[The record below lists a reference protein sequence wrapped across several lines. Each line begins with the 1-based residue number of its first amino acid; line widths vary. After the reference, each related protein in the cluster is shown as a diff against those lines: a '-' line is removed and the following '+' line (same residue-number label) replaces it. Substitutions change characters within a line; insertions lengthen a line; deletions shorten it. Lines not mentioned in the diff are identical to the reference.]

1 LKTDSGESSG
11 SHPPSRSPSG
21 AYEAVSAGTEKTHLP
36 AAPEGKYLAILTVGA
51 LGVVFGDIGTSPL
64 YALRECFTGHH
75 PIPPSPANVL
85 GILSLI
91 FWALILTISIKY
103 LGIVLRA
110 DNRGEGGILALMA
123 LLRPPSG
130 SGASRHV
137 VLVALGL
144 FGAALLYGDSII
156 TPAITVLSAVEGLEI
171 VTPAF
176 KPYIQPIVVVILI
189 VLFLIQ
195 KKGTAGVGAVFGP
208 VMVLWFIVLAVLGV
222 AHIFDAPRVLAAV
235 NPAYGVHFF
244 ADNGLTG
251 FLLLGSVFLV
261 VTGGEALYA
270 DMGHFGAR
278 PIRVGWFA
286 FVLPSLLLNYFGQG
300 ALLLTNPAAAAN
312 PLFGLAPKWG
322 LLPLVLLATAAS
334 VIASQA
340 VISGAFSLT
349 RQAIQLGYMPRLRID
364 HTSEKE
370 IGQIY
375 LPSVNWALAL
385 SCIWLVLSFR
395 TSGALAAAYG
405 VAVTTTMGITTVL
418 LYVYARETWKVSRAV
433 AAPIAAAL
441 LVVDLAFFGA
451 NIVKI
456 GHGGW
461 VPLAIAFFVYTVMT
475 TWKKG
480 RIILADRLREASL
493 PVDVFLQDVEKR
505 SPTRVRGTAVFM
517 DRTPEGIPPP
527 LLHNLKH
534 NKILHD
540 RIVFLTVVT
549 DEVPR
554 LKEKERTRVQFL
566 GPCFWRVTLHYGF
579 MENPDVPRALR
590 KLKLDGKGFEP
601 METTFFLGRE
611 TLIASKRPG
620 MALWREHVFAW
631 MARSEGRA
639 TAFFNIPPGRVVELG
654 LQVEL

>member
-1 LKTDSGESSG
+1 M
-11 SHPPSRSPSG
+11 
-21 AYEAVSAGTEKTHLP
+21 SAGTEKTHLP
-36 AAPEGKYLAILTVGA
+36 PAPEGKYLAVLTLGA

-75 PIPPSPANVL
+75 PIPPTPGNVL

-91 FWALILTISIKY
+91 FWALVLTISIKY
-103 LGIVLRA
+103 LAIVLRA

-123 LLRPPSG
+123 LLRPPSETG
-130 SGASRHV
+130 VSRHM
-137 VLVALGL
+137 VLVAFGL

-176 KPYIQPIVVVILI
+176 TPYIRPIVVVIL
-189 VLFLIQ
+189 VALFTIQ

-208 VMVLWFIVLAVLGV
+208 VMVAWFVVLAVLGV
-222 AHIFDAPRVLAAV
+222 VHVVDAPRVLAAV
-235 NPAYGVHFF
+235 NPLHGLRFF
-244 ADNGLTG
+244 AENGMTG

-270 DMGHFGAR
+270 DMGHFGAK

-300 ALLLTNPAAAAN
+300 ALLLKNPGAAAN
-312 PLFGLAPKWG
+312 PLFELAPKWG

-375 LPSVNWALAL
+375 LPSINWALAL
-385 SCIWLVLSFR
+385 ACIWLVLAFR
-395 TSGALAAAYG
+395 SSGALAAAYG

-433 AAPIAAAL
+433 ALPITAAI
-441 LVVDLAFFGA
+441 LVIDLAFFGA

-461 VPLAIAFFVYTVMT
+461 VPLAIALFVYTIMT
-475 TWKKG
+475 TWKRG
-480 RIILADRLREASL
+480 RLIL
-493 PVDVFLQDVEKR
+493 Q
-505 SPTRVRGTAVFM
+505 
-517 DRTPEGIPPP
+517 
-527 LLHNLKH
+527 
-534 NKILHD
+534 
-540 RIVFLTVVT
+540 
-549 DEVPR
+549 
-554 LKEKERTRVQFL
+554 
-566 GPCFWRVTLHYGF
+566 
-579 MENPDVPRALR
+579 
-590 KLKLDGKGFEP
+590 
-601 METTFFLGRE
+601 
-611 TLIASKRPG
+611 
-620 MALWREHVFAW
+620 
-631 MARSEGRA
+631 AR
-639 TAFFNIPPGRVVELG
+639 
-654 LQVEL
+654 

>member
-1 LKTDSGESSG
+1 MKTPSGEAPA
-11 SHPPSRSPSG
+11 SHPPSGSNSG
-21 AYEAVSAGTEKTHLP
+21 AFEAGPLPTEKVHLP
-36 AAPEGKYLAILTVGA
+36 PAPEGKYLAILTLGA

-64 YALRECFTGHH
+64 YALRECFVGHH
-75 PIPPSPANVL
+75 PIPPTPGNVL

-91 FWALILTISIKY
+91 FWALVLTISVKY
-103 LGIVLRA
+103 LAIVLRA

-123 LLRPPSG
+123 LLRPPAG
-130 SGASRHV
+130 SGLGRHALLV
-137 VLVALGL
+137 VLGL

-156 TPAITVLSAVEGLEI
+156 TPAITVLSALEGLEV

-176 KPYIQPIVVVILI
+176 TPYIQPIAILI
-189 VLFLIQ
+189 LLALFSFQ
-195 KKGTAGVGAVFGP
+195 KWGTAGMGAIFGP
-208 VMVLWFIVLAVLGV
+208 VMLLWFAVLAVLGV
-222 AHIFDAPRVLAAV
+222 VHVFDAPQVLGAV
-235 NPAYGVHFF
+235 NPLHAVRFF
-244 ADNGLTG
+244 AHNGGVG

-261 VTGGEALYA
+261 ITGGEALYA
-270 DMGHFGAR
+270 DMGHFGAK
-278 PIRVGWFA
+278 PIRTGWYTL
-286 FVLPSLLLNYFGQG
+286 VLPSLLLNYFGQG
-300 ALLLTNPAAAAN
+300 ALLLTKPETAAN
-312 PLFGLAPKWG
+312 PLFEMVPKWG
-322 LLPLVLLATAAS
+322 LVPLVILATAAS

-375 LPSVNWALAL
+375 LPSINWALAGA
-385 SCIWLVLSFR
+385 CIWLVLSFR
-395 TSGALAAAYG
+395 SSGALAAAYG
-405 VAVTTTMGITTVL
+405 VAVTATMGITTVL
-418 LYVYARETWKVSRAV
+418 LYVHARNAWKVPRAV
-433 AAPIAAAL
+433 ALPIASL
-441 LVVDLAFFGA
+441 FLVIDLAFFGA

-456 GHGGW
+456 AAGGW
-461 VPLAIAFFVYTVMT
+461 FPLVVAGFVYLIMT

-480 RIILADRLREASL
+480 RVILAERLREATL

-505 SPTRVRGTAVFM
+505 SPTRVKGTAVFM
-517 DRTPEGIPPP
+517 DRIPEGIPPP

-534 NKILHD
+534 NKTLHE
-540 RIVFLTVVT
+540 RVVFLTVVT

-554 LKEKERTRVQFL
+554 LKEKERTRCEFL
-566 GPCFWRVTLHYGF
+566 GPGFWRVTLHYGF

-590 KLKLDGKGFEP
+590 KLKLDGRGFEP
-601 METTFFLGRE
+601 MDTTFFLGRE

-620 MALWREHVFAW
+620 MAIWREHVFAW

>member
-1 LKTDSGESSG
+1 MKSDSGESSA

-21 AYEAVSAGTEKTHLP
+21 AFEATSAGTEKTHLP
-36 AAPEGKYLAILTVGA
+36 PAPEGKYLAVLTLGA
-51 LGVVFGDIGTSPL
+51 MGVVFGDIGTSPL

-75 PIPPSPANVL
+75 PIPPTPGNVL

-91 FWALILTISIKY
+91 FWALVLTISIKY
-103 LGIVLRA
+103 LAIVLRA

-123 LLRPPSG
+123 LLRPPSTAG
-130 SGASRHV
+130 VSRHV

-176 KPYIQPIVVVILI
+176 KPYILPIVILI
-189 VLFLIQ
+189 LVVLFAIQ
-195 KKGTAGVGAVFGP
+195 RKGTAGVGAVFGP
-208 VMVLWFIVLAVLGV
+208 VMLVWFVVLACLGLV
-222 AHIFDAPRVLAAV
+222 HIFDAPRVLWAV
-235 NPAYGVHFF
+235 NPLHGVRFF
-244 ADNGLTG
+244 AENGMTG

-270 DMGHFGAR
+270 DMGHFGAK

-300 ALLLTNPAAAAN
+300 ALLLTNPSAAAN

-322 LLPLVLLATAAS
+322 LLPLVLMATAAS

-375 LPSVNWALAL
+375 LPSINWALAVA
-385 SCIWLVLSFR
+385 CIWLVLAFR
-395 TSGALAAAYG
+395 SSGALAAAYG
-405 VAVTTTMGITTVL
+405 VAVTTTMGITTIL
-418 LYVYARETWKVSRAV
+418 LYVYAREAWKVSRAV
-433 AAPIAAAL
+433 ALPIAVAIL
-441 LVVDLAFFGA
+441 TIDLAFFGA

-461 VPLAIAFFVYTVMT
+461 VPLAIALFVYTIMT
-475 TWKKG
+475 TWKRG
-480 RIILADRLREASL
+480 RQILSARLREASL

-505 SPTRVRGTAVFM
+505 PPTRVKGTAVFM
-517 DRTPEGIPPP
+517 DRIPEGIPPP

-534 NKILHD
+534 NKILHE
-540 RIVFLTVVT
+540 RVVFLTVVT

-554 LKEKERTRVQFL
+554 LKEKERSRLEYL
-566 GPCFWRVTLHYGF
+566 GPGCWRVTLHYGF

-590 KLKLDGKGFEP
+590 KLRLDGKGFEP

-620 MALWREHVFAW
+620 MALWREHFFAW
-631 MARSEGRA
+631 MSRSEGRA

>member
-1 LKTDSGESSG
+1 LKSDSGESSA

-21 AYEAVSAGTEKTHLP
+21 AFEATSAGTEKTHLP
-36 AAPEGKYLAILTVGA
+36 PAPEGKYLAVLTLGA

-75 PIPPSPANVL
+75 PIPPTPGNVL

-91 FWALILTISIKY
+91 FWALVLTISVQY
-103 LGIVLRA
+103 LAIVLRA

-123 LLRPPSG
+123 LLRPSPEKRAG
-130 SGASRHV
+130 GGF
-137 VLVALGL
+137 LIVAVGL

-156 TPAITVLSAVEGLEI
+156 TPAITVLSSIEGLRI

-176 KPYIQPIVVVILI
+176 DPYIRPIAVVVLL
-189 VLFLIQ
+189 VLFSLQ
-195 KKGTAGVGAVFGP
+195 KKGTAGMGAIFGP
-208 VMVLWFIVLAVLGV
+208 IMLVWFAVLAILGV
-222 AHIFDAPRVLAAV
+222 VHVTTAPEVLSAV
-235 NPAYGVHFF
+235 NPLHAVRFFQQNGVV
-244 ADNGLTG
+244 G
-251 FLLLGSVFLV
+251 FLLLGAVFLV
-261 VTGGEALYA
+261 ITGGEALYA
-270 DMGHFGAR
+270 DMGHFGAK
-278 PIRVGWFA
+278 PIRAGWYGL
-286 FVLPSLLLNYFGQG
+286 VLPSLLLNYFGQG
-300 ALLLTNPAAAAN
+300 ALLLTKPDAAAN
-312 PLFGLAPKWG
+312 PLFGMVPKWG
-322 LLPLVLLATAAS
+322 LLPLVALATIAS

-349 RQAIQLGYMPRLRID
+349 RQAIQLGYMPRLKIA

-375 LPSVNWALAL
+375 LPSINWILAIA
-385 SCIWLVLSFR
+385 CVWLVLSFG
-395 TSGALAAAYG
+395 SSSALASAYG
-405 VAVTTTMGITTVL
+405 IAVTTTMAITTTL
-418 LYVYARETWKVSRAV
+418 MYVHARRAWNVPKAIALPV
-433 AAPIAAAL
+433 AGLFLCI
-441 LVVDLAFFGA
+441 DLSFLGA
-451 NIVKI
+451 NLVKVF
-456 GHGGW
+456 HGGW
-461 VPLAIAFFVYTVMT
+461 FPLAVATFVFMLMT
-475 TWKKG
+475 TWKRG
-480 RIILADRLREASL
+480 RQILSARLREASL

-505 SPTRVRGTAVFM
+505 PPTRVRGTAVFM
-517 DRTPEGIPPP
+517 DRIPEGIPPP

-534 NKILHD
+534 NKILHE
-540 RIVFLTVVT
+540 RVVFLTVVT

-554 LKEKERTRVQFL
+554 LKEKERSRLEYL
-566 GPCFWRVTLHYGF
+566 GPGCWRVTLHYGF

-620 MALWREHVFAW
+620 MALWREHFFAW
-631 MARSEGRA
+631 MSRSEGRA

>member
-1 LKTDSGESSG
+1 MKTESGESSA
-11 SHPPSRSPSG
+11 SHPPSSSPSG
-21 AYEAVSAGTEKTHLP
+21 AFESATAGSEKTHLP
-36 AAPEGKYLAILTVGA
+36 AAPEGKYLAVLTLGA

-75 PIPPSPANVL
+75 PIPPSPENVL

-91 FWALILTISIKY
+91 FWALVLTISVKY

-123 LLRPPSG
+123 LLRPPSAQG
-130 SGASRHV
+130 VSRHV

-176 KPYIQPIVVVILI
+176 KPFIQPIVVVILI

-208 VMVLWFIVLAVLGV
+208 VMLVWFVVLAVLGLLHV
-222 AHIFDAPRVLAAV
+222 FDAPQVLAAV
-235 NPAYGVHFF
+235 NPIYAFRFF
-244 ADNGLTG
+244 AHNGVTG

-270 DMGHFGAR
+270 DMGHFGAK
-278 PIRVGWFA
+278 PIRTGWFA
-286 FVLPSLLLNYFGQG
+286 FVLPSLLVNYFGQG
-300 ALLLTNPAAAAN
+300 ALLLTHPAAATN
-312 PLFGLAPKWG
+312 PLFGLSPKWA

-375 LPSVNWALAL
+375 LPSINWALAL
-385 SCIWLVLSFR
+385 SCIWLVFAFKD
-395 TSGALAAAYG
+395 SGALASAYG
-405 VAVTTTMGITTVL
+405 VAVTTTMGITTAL
-418 LYVYARETWKVSRAV
+418 LYVYAREAWKVPRAIAIPV
-433 AAPIAAAL
+433 ALAF

-456 GHGGW
+456 GSGGW
-461 VPLAIAFFVYTVMT
+461 VPLVIALFVYTIMT
-475 TWKKG
+475 TWKTG
-480 RIILADRLREASL
+480 RRILAARLREATL

-505 SPTRVRGTAVFM
+505 SPTRVKGTAVFM
-517 DRTPEGIPPP
+517 DRIPEGIPPP

-534 NKILHD
+534 NKILHE
-540 RIVFLTVVT
+540 RVVFLTIVT

-554 LKEKERTRVQFL
+554 LKEKERSRCEFL
-566 GPCFWRVTLHYGF
+566 GPGFWRVSLHYGF
-579 MENPDVPRALR
+579 MESPDVPRALR

-620 MALWREHVFAW
+620 MALWREHFFAW
-631 MARSEGRA
+631 MSRSEGRA

>member
-1 LKTDSGESSG
+1 
-11 SHPPSRSPSG
+11 
-21 AYEAVSAGTEKTHLP
+21 
-36 AAPEGKYLAILTVGA
+36 
-51 LGVVFGDIGTSPL
+51 
-64 YALRECFTGHH
+64 
-75 PIPPSPANVL
+75 
-85 GILSLI
+85 
-91 FWALILTISIKY
+91 
-103 LGIVLRA
+103 
-110 DNRGEGGILALMA
+110 
-123 LLRPPSG
+123 
-130 SGASRHV
+130 
-137 VLVALGL
+137 
-144 FGAALLYGDSII
+144 
-156 TPAITVLSAVEGLEI
+156 
-171 VTPAF
+171 
-176 KPYIQPIVVVILI
+176 
-189 VLFLIQ
+189 
-195 KKGTAGVGAVFGP
+195 
-208 VMVLWFIVLAVLGV
+208 
-222 AHIFDAPRVLAAV
+222 
-235 NPAYGVHFF
+235 
-244 ADNGLTG
+244 
-251 FLLLGSVFLV
+251 
-261 VTGGEALYA
+261 
-270 DMGHFGAR
+270 
-278 PIRVGWFA
+278 
-286 FVLPSLLLNYFGQG
+286 
-300 ALLLTNPAAAAN
+300 
-312 PLFGLAPKWG
+312 
-322 LLPLVLLATAAS
+322 
-334 VIASQA
+334 
-340 VISGAFSLT
+340 
-349 RQAIQLGYMPRLRID
+349 
-364 HTSEKE
+364 
-370 IGQIY
+370 
-375 LPSVNWALAL
+375 
-385 SCIWLVLSFR
+385 
-395 TSGALAAAYG
+395 
-405 VAVTTTMGITTVL
+405 MGITTVL
-418 LYVYARETWKVSRAV
+418 LYVYARETWRVSRAV

-461 VPLAIAFFVYTVMT
+461 VPLAIALFVYTVMT

-534 NKILHD
+534 NKILHE

-554 LKEKERTRVQFL
+554 LKEKERMRSEFL